1 MRKAFLGSNAK
12 LTKPFDGCQKSEASQ
27 TLLYMARRTK
37 DSRRAGRLHWRTSI
51 VIKVNLLTSECVH
64 ASFTSDRL
72 SGSALPPKSLP
83 SWLG

>member
-1 MRKAFLGSNAK
+1 MGSNAK
-12 LTKPFDGCQKSEASQ
+12 LTKPFDSCQKSEASQ

-51 VIKVNLLTSECVH
+51 VIKVSLLTSECVH
-64 ASFTSDRL
+64 ASFTCDRL